1 MQTSEQ
7 GKEVKLCRFEAMQGF
22 NTLKKESDRFNIVC
36 CSSVFLCALIYQM
49 WSRTE
54 SEPLCGFN
62 GSPPANRVVSS
73 LHHHHHH
80 YHHLKLLQSA
90 LLSSQTLESRFYFCD
105 VSTPSFLFFLPFKR
119 NFFQTQMLI
128 RSSALTSGATPPRQQ
143 EKQTA
148 PGADTVSDS
157 LVHRLMCL
165 ADRVFVYFIYVVTL
179 QYERSV

>member
-7 GKEVKLCRFEAMQGF
+7 GKEVKQCRFEAMKGF

-73 LHHHHHH
+73 LHHHHHLH
-80 YHHLKLLQSA
+80 YHHPKLLQSA

-105 VSTPSFLFFLPFKR
+105 VSPPFSIFPSLQAEHLP
-119 NFFQTQMLI
+119 N
-128 RSSALTSGATPPRQQ
+128 PN
-143 EKQTA
+143 
-148 PGADTVSDS
+148 VDS
-157 LVHRLMCL
+157 LPGVDIRRDSSQAAGEANGSGCRYCIRLSC
-165 ADRVFVYFIYVVTL
+165 T
-179 QYERSV
+179 